1 VGKMVRNYLFMAIG
15 ALIFVYGVFC
25 IVKGGTHVKNVGWR
39 LKEEYP
45 KSFYFSVILYILIG
59 VSMFVSGFVV
69 KG

>member
-1 VGKMVRNYLFMAIG
+1 MVRNYLFMAIG

-69 KG
+69 KR